1 MSCTGVPAVAS
12 FEYAAWYPAA
22 CSSSLFLEIDIRSH
36 VPVQTSA
43 ANAFDSLNSPAS
55 WPSNGDQPVAQSL
68 CERSTQHKGGV
79 DLTMFLGW
87 ALLGGARFV

>member
-36 VPVQTSA
+36 VPVQASA
-43 ANAFDSLNSPAS
+43 ANAFDSLDC
-55 WPSNGDQPVAQSL
+55 NGVQPVAQSL

-79 DLTMFLGW
+79 GLTMFLSW
-87 ALLGGARFV
+87 ALLGGACFV